1 MARVETNSS
10 ITTRRDFL
18 LRTAAT
24 GDFAE
29 LCAALLPC
37 KTGSVGRLRKSS
49 ALILELIAP
58 VAFGC
63 WLRPATI

>member
-1 MARVETNSS
+1 M
-10 ITTRRDFL
+10 
-18 LRTAAT
+18 RTAAT

-58 VAFGC
+58 VAFLAGFDP
-63 WLRPATI
+63 RPSDGRGL